1 MINLTKPEC
10 FYLTSVCLLQVL
22 KLSDWSLVT
31 SLHISQVT
39 TQISPTRV
47 ITPFYHFVHSKTAI
61 SIISTLSPT
70 RPTLFQIFIP
80 FSLSATQY
88 LNHNFKL
95 HANFYCYKSHDKG
108 DCRCPDIFPF
118 VLLHNSKIYLYC
130 THQTFR
136 DDIGVGLY
144 ILDLYL

>member
-1 MINLTKPEC
+1 M
-10 FYLTSVCLLQVL
+10 TSVCLLPVL

-39 TQISPTRV
+39 TQISPTCV
-47 ITPFYHFVHSKTAI
+47 ITPCYHFVHSKTAI
-61 SIISTLSPT
+61 SIIFTLSPT

-95 HANFYCYKSHDKG
+95 MHEDK
-108 DCRCPDIFPF
+108 
-118 VLLHNSKIYLYC
+118 
-130 THQTFR
+130 TFR
-136 DDIGVGLY
+136 DDICVGLY
-144 ILDLYL
+144 ILDILSLVSCQISKNTEQQNFKIYSQLYCSIIREYISTIYITLSRGVV